1 MIANKTAWEQP
12 DKREKLESIA
22 MLLEAAIQ
30 AEGKVGL
37 KMNVEQQHLDDV
49 LALLPSLTSPTL
61 AHLADENWIALE
73 IVAEEGEVK
82 RIIPCLRRA
91 GARGI
96 IEYPLN
102 KVID

>member
-1 MIANKTAWEQP
+1 
-12 DKREKLESIA
+12 
-22 MLLEAAIQ
+22 MLMQAAIA

-37 KMNVEQQHLDDV
+37 KMNVPKKALGDIER
-49 LALLPSLTSPTL
+49 LLPALTSPTIS
-61 AHLADENWIALE
+61 HLVDMDWVAVEVIADETQ
-73 IVAEEGEVK
+73 VK
-82 RIIPCLRRA
+82 QILPALRRA